1 MTTWIDLEGIRP
13 SEISQTEKDKHYMV
27 LFICGNLKKK
37 VTVLETES
45 KKVVARGCGKE
56 ERKSWYP
63 MSTKFQLYKLNTF
76 GDQLQTYIVPIQHC
90 AYF

>member
-1 MTTWIDLEGIRP
+1 MFKPI
-13 SEISQTEKDKHYMV
+13 
-27 LFICGNLKKK
+27 
-37 VTVLETES
+37 ETES